1 MSTYVFSRADGHEL
15 DGLARDVVRGQMFFE
30 LWRTRQQ
37 PFSDLGSG
45 DTMLLFDTRSRR
57 LIWEFRATAVTR
69 AGYGSIPEALD
80 LLRESY
86 GLLPG
91 DLNAYLWDRPP
102 QGWLLGWAAEV
113 VRPLDVDM
121 PEGFRMTDFGGRN
134 GYVALASVPAALMP
148 ELPALS
154 GEEPLPAP
162 AAHVGGPHAVFD
174 GSRYIPVS
182 VRRMVWDRDRGA
194 CVECGRHADEVEM
207 HLDHRYPH
215 SRGGSNDPDNLQLLC
230 RDHNLR
236 KAARVLDGV
245 DVPSGLRLR
254 HAVADRLQFPR
265 TAPLHDIVSALGD
278 DHDGIVDL
286 LLDEAGS
293 GNHLEVEAL
302 LEQGLVSSDLVTTA
316 VALQLDAC
324 GGDGTARALQ
334 YAEQLWA
341 TSNEDHARAAAG
353 LILASHRDGEER
365 AAFLATATASA
376 DYDVEAE
383 AQLLVARDRLNS
395 GDLQGAEEALGA
407 TYARGAR
414 DHRAEAAVCLYELRA
429 DGVDLERIDPDE
441 LAELEEVLRVALGGY
456 DDVRA
461 TAALY
466 LAALLEGRI
475 EPAVLDSLLD
485 LAERD
490 ADDPE
495 IRATAKQAKASLPR

>member
-1 MSTYVFSRADGHEL
+1 MSTYIFSRAEGHEL
-15 DGLARDVVRGQMFFE
+15 DGLPRDLMRGQMFFE

-37 PFSDLGSG
+37 PFSDLASG

-57 LIWEFRATAVTR
+57 LIWEFRAAAVTR

-80 LLRESY
+80 LLRESF

-102 QGWLLGWAAEV
+102 QGWLLAWSAEV
-113 VRPLDVDM
+113 VRPLDLHM
-121 PEGFRMTDFGGRN
+121 PGRFRMTDFGGRT
-134 GYVALASVPAALMP
+134 GYVALESVPADLMP
-148 ELPALS
+148 ELPTRS
-154 GEEPLPAP
+154 SEDPLPAP
-162 AAHVGGPHAVFD
+162 AAHVGGSHAVFD

-182 VRRMVWDRDRGA
+182 VRRMVWDRDEAR
-194 CVECGRHADEVEM
+194 CVECGRHADEVEI

-215 SRGGSNDPDNLQLLC
+215 SRGGPNDPNNLQLLC

-254 HAVADRLQFPR
+254 HALADRLRFPR
-265 TAPLHDIVSALGD
+265 TAPLDDVVTALGD
-278 DHDGIVDL
+278 DHDGVVDL

-293 GNHLEVEAL
+293 GNHLEVEDL
-302 LEQGLVSSDLVTTA
+302 VEQGLVRSDLVTVA
-316 VALQLDAC
+316 VALQLDAD
-324 GGDGTARALQ
+324 GGDGLARALQ

-341 TSNEDHARAAAG
+341 TSDDDHVRAAAA
-353 LILASHRDGEER
+353 LILAGDRDGEER
-365 AAFLATATASA
+365 AELLRTATASP
-376 DYDVEAE
+376 DYDVEPE
-383 AQLLVARDRLNS
+383 AQLLVARDRLND
-395 GDLQGAEEALGA
+395 GDLQGAEDALVGA
-407 TYARGAR
+407 YARGAR
-414 DHRAEAAVCLYELRA
+414 DHRAEAALFLYELRA
-429 DGVDLERIDPDE
+429 DGVDLGQIDLDA
-441 LAELEEVLRVALGGY
+441 LSELEELLRVALGGY

-466 LAALLEGRI
+466 LAGLLEGRV
-475 EPAVLDSLLD
+475 ESAVLNSLLD

-495 IRATAKQAKASLPR
+495 IRTIAQQAKAALHA